1 MNNVCLI
8 GRVTKDVQE
17 RRTQNG
23 TPVVSF
29 TLAVDRRKKEDG
41 ADFIPCIAW
50 DKAAETIARY
60 VHKGDLF
67 AVTGYIQTRSYEKD
81 GRRNY
86 ATEVVTTGFKFLQK
100 QYGFEVLD
108 SELPIVIFKDDMPIA
123 CGRLDITMLMDGE
136 TGIADIKT
144 VSALNKEKIAYQLNL
159 YRIGLMQSYGVD
171 AKFLKIIHLRDGIR
185 KVIDS
190 PVNEGMTW
198 ELIEKFLEEKR

>member
-50 DKAAETIARY
+50 DKSAETIARY

-67 AVTGYIQTRSYEKD
+67 GVTGYIQTRSYEKD

-86 ATEVVTTGFKFLQK
+86 ATEVVTTGFQFWERKREMSSDATSVQNK
-100 QYGFEVLD
+100 SDSYDGWGNTGFD
-108 SELPIVIFKDDMPIA
+108 
-123 CGRLDITMLMDGE
+123 
-136 TGIADIKT
+136 
-144 VSALNKEKIAYQLNL
+144 
-159 YRIGLMQSYGVD
+159 
-171 AKFLKIIHLRDGIR
+171 
-185 KVIDS
+185 IDS
-190 PVNEGMTW
+190 PD
-198 ELIEKFLEEKR
+198 LPF

>member
-50 DKAAETIARY
+50 DKSAETIARY

-67 AVTGYIQTRSYEKD
+67 GVTGYIQTRSYEKD

-86 ATEVVTTGFKFLQK
+86 ATEVVTTGFQ
-100 QYGFEVLD
+100 
-108 SELPIVIFKDDMPIA
+108 
-123 CGRLDITMLMDGE
+123 
-136 TGIADIKT
+136 
-144 VSALNKEKIAYQLNL
+144 
-159 YRIGLMQSYGVD
+159 
-171 AKFLKIIHLRDGIR
+171 
-185 KVIDS
+185 
-190 PVNEGMTW
+190 
-198 ELIEKFLEEKR
+198 FLERKREISSDATSVQNKSDSYDGWGNTRGYIDESDLPF